1 MPNHQ
6 KWHTN
11 FKNGMRE
18 FNFMQEICVLNKLYH
33 CHTTSIT
40 SQCPRHVNRA
50 AGYNYN
56 AQQSRLSLVHSIPA
70 ESNRFTKPNS

>member
-11 FKNGMRE
+11 LKNGTTE
-18 FNFMQEICVLNKLYH
+18 FNFKQEISVLNKLYL

-40 SQCPRHVNRA
+40 SHCPRHVNQA

-56 AQQSRLSLVHSIPA
+56 AQQSRLSLVHSTPA
-70 ESNRFTKPNS
+70 EAICFTKPNS